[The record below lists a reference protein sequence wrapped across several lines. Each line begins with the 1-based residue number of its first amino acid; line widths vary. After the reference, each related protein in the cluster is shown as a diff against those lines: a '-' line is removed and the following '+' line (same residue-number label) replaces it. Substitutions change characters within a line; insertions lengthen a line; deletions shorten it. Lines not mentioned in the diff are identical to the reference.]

1 MSLDSEKKA
10 LFQISSDYS
19 LKTIFSFIKYNHLLK
34 ITKHNKLLQ
43 EKLGIN
49 LENYKTFSNFAYIKR
64 KITRTYDPSE
74 NECIEMGKIF
84 FTTLINFIFFIY
96 VFIYSILL
104 VSLDSFDNNNTKVN
118 YDKKSLSIINKIN
131 AYLFLFI
138 IFIIA
143 SYFLLLF
150 FILKNCY
157 SDSAKIKKI
166 KLLMLITIDL
176 VYFLYEFLIIWKLS
190 LSYKIKKNENDTTWF
205 MTCDY
210 IFIIL
215 NSLFILYM
223 LFLTYLYYAYAG
235 KKIEIFI
242 KYILTKYKNIEI
254 NPYLLPDNFNKMSN
268 EHKKKYIS
276 DNKYNFQFLLTKEQL
291 DLISLINEFR
301 EKNELEKFTIDW
313 DKKLPNFILNESS
326 ELILF
331 SFHSIFRIGNQAYLF
346 RHKTGKFENIFRDN
360 DSDVINIILKPNL
373 NRIIIIKQ
381 NNIEFI
387 LIYESYKRYSI
398 DPIEFRESD
407 EDTVEFLKGDNF
419 HNDSYIDQYFDLY

>member
-1 MSLDSEKKA
+1 MSSENEKIFK
-10 LFQISSDYS
+10 ISSDYT
-19 LKTIFSFIKYNHLLK
+19 LKTIFSYINYKNLLK
-34 ITKHNKLLQ
+34 LIKHNKLIQ
-43 EKLGIN
+43 KKLGIN
-49 LENYKTFSNFAYIKR
+49 LENYQTYTNYQYIKR
-64 KITRTYDPSE
+64 KITRTYDPGE

-84 FTTLINFIFFIY
+84 FTSLITFIFFTY

-104 VSLDSFDNNNTKVN
+104 VSLDSFDNSNTKIN
-118 YDKKSLSIINKIN
+118 YDKNSLNIINKIN

-143 SYFLLLF
+143 SFFLLLC

-157 SDSAKIKKI
+157 SDSPRLKKL

-176 VYFLYEFLIIWKLS
+176 IYILYECLIIWKLS
-190 LSYKIKKNENDTTWF
+190 LSYKIKKTENDTTWF

-223 LFLTYLYYAYAG
+223 LFVTYLYYVDAG
-235 KKIEIFI
+235 KKMEIFI

-254 NPYLLPDNFNKMSN
+254 SSYVLPDNFNKMN
-268 EHKKKYIS
+268 DDDKKKFIS
-276 DNKYNFQFLLTKEQL
+276 ENKYNFQFLLTQEQL
-291 DLISLINEFR
+291 NLISLINEFR
-301 EKNELEKFTIDW
+301 EKNNLEKFTIDW

-331 SFHSIFRIGNQAYLF
+331 SYHNIFKIAKQTYLF
-346 RHKTGKFENIFRDN
+346 RYKIGEFENKFRENNLD
-360 DSDVINIILKPNL
+360 IQNILLKRNL

-381 NNIEFI
+381 NMIEFI
-387 LIYESYKRYSI
+387 LIYESFKHYSI

-407 EDTVEFLKGDNF
+407 EDNVEFLKGDNF
-419 HNDSYIDQYFDLY
+419 HNDSYIDVYFNL

>member
-1 MSLDSEKKA
+1 MSNNKII
-10 LFQISSDYS
+10 FNISSDYTLKS
-19 LKTIFSFIKYNHLLK
+19 LFSYVKYNSLLKLIKYNK
-34 ITKHNKLLQ
+34 VLQ
-43 EKLGIN
+43 KKLGIK
-49 LENYKTFSNFAYIKR
+49 LENYQIISNYQYIKR
-64 KITRTYDPSE
+64 KIIRTYDPKE
-74 NECIEMGKIF
+74 NECIEIGKIF
-84 FTTLINFIFFIY
+84 FTSLITFIFFTY

-104 VSLDSFDNNNTKVN
+104 VSLDSFDNSNTKIN
-118 YDKKSLSIINKIN
+118 FDKNSLNIINKIN

-138 IFIIA
+138 LFIIG
-143 SYFLLLF
+143 SFILLLC

-157 SDSAKIKKI
+157 SDSPNLKKL

-176 VYFLYEFLIIWKLS
+176 IYFLYEFLIIWKLS

-223 LFLTYLYYAYAG
+223 LFVTYLYYVDAG

-242 KYILTKYKNIEI
+242 KYFLTNYKNVEI
-254 NPYLLPDNFNKMSN
+254 SNYLLPDNFQKMSQQS
-268 EHKKKYIS
+268 KIKFIS
-276 DNKYNFQFLLTKEQL
+276 DNKHNFQFFLTQQQL

-301 EKNELEKFTIDW
+301 ERKNLEKFTIDW

-331 SFHSIFRIGNQAYLF
+331 TYDNIFKIAYQTYLF
-346 RHKTGKFENIFRDN
+346 RYKVGEFESLFRNQNTD
-360 DSDVINIILKPNL
+360 ILNIISKENL

-381 NNIEFI
+381 NITEYI
-387 LIYESYKRYSI
+387 LVYESYKHYSI

-407 EDTVEFLKGDNF
+407 EDTVEFLKGDRF
-419 HNDSYIDQYFDLY
+419 HNDSYVDIYFDV

>member
-1 MSLDSEKKA
+1 MSLNSEKKEK
-10 LFQISSDYS
+10 LFKISSDYS
-19 LKTIFSFIKYNHLLK
+19 LKTIFSYIKYSHLLK
-34 ITKHNKLLQ
+34 IAKHNKLLQ
-43 EKLGIN
+43 GKLGIN
-49 LENYKTFSNFAYIKR
+49 LDNYKTFSNFAYIKR
-64 KITRTYDPSE
+64 KITRKYEPGE
-74 NECIEMGKIF
+74 NEYIEMGKIF
-84 FTTLINFIFFIY
+84 FTSLINFIFFIY

-104 VSLDSFDNNNTKVN
+104 VSLDSFDNNNTKKN
-118 YDKKSLSIINKIN
+118 YDKKSLSIIN

-138 IFIIA
+138 IFIIS

-157 SDSAKIKKI
+157 SDSAQLKKI
-166 KLLMLITIDL
+166 KILILITIDL

-223 LFLTYLYYAYAG
+223 LFVTYLYYVYAG

-254 NPYLLPDNFNKMSN
+254 YPYLLPDNFNKMTN
-268 EHKKKYIS
+268 NNKKKYIS
-276 DNKYNFQFLLTKEQL
+276 DNKYNFQFLLTEEQL
-291 DLISLINEFR
+291 DLISLLNEFR
-301 EKNELEKFTIDW
+301 GKNGLGKFTIDW

-346 RHKTGKFENIFRDN
+346 RHKPGVFENNFRDN
-360 DSDVINIILKPNL
+360 DLDIINIILKPNL

-381 NNIEFI
+381 KNIEFI
-387 LIYESYKRYSI
+387 LIYESHKSYSI

-419 HNDSYIDQYFDLY
+419 HNDSYIDQYFDL